1 MTAFSKFFGLK
12 SAHTAE
18 VEGCILRAKQSLVDG
33 VSDCLGSA
41 QAANDMKPED
51 YLGDIESFVHDA
63 RLYGF
68 IHDVGEYEVM
78 NDRFIS
84 EVFEDLIV
92 GIASFSHI
100 RNNEDA

>member
-51 YLGDIESFVHDA
+51 
-63 RLYGF
+63 
-68 IHDVGEYEVM
+68 
-78 NDRFIS
+78 
-84 EVFEDLIV
+84 
-92 GIASFSHI
+92 
-100 RNNEDA
+100 